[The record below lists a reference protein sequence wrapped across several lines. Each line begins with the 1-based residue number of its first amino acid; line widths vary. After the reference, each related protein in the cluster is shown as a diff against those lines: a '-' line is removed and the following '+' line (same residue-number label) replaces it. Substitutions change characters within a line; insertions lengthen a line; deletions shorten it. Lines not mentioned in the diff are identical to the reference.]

1 MAIYKYV
8 VKDNDLFG
16 ADILRQSDSTLPLA
30 YRPTVEHTNR
40 QSANKLNHNQT
51 VNSIVPVTQTIDGLL
66 VSNNSYKATFKFS
79 ALQHIS
85 DDAKANQAIDAL
97 LAYINTNRATIIE
110 GSKPLAATD
119 LTVTVTKA

>member
-1 MAIYKYV
+1 MSIYKYI

-16 ADILRQSDSTLPLA
+16 SDILRQSDSGLPLA

-51 VNSIVPVTQTIDGLL
+51 IDSIVPVTQTVDGLL

-85 DDAKANQAIDAL
+85 DPDKANQAIDAL
-97 LAYINTNRATIIE
+97 LAYITANRATIID
-110 GSKPLAATD
+110 GGKPLSATD
-119 LTVTVTKA
+119 LTVA